1 MPVIQVSG
9 QAIYYQ
15 HLLASGRNAAT
26 LLFIHGLGSSHAFY
40 NTVAPGLVQ
49 NGFSCLLLDTPGRF
63 NALVSLAGADILQE
77 AGFHVSTDR
86 TRVRPSLP
94 WPLQSCL
101 QSSIS
106 IRTAFLQ

>member
-1 MPVIQVSG
+1 MPVIQVSD

-49 NGFSCLLLDTPGRF
+49 NEFSCLLIDTPGRSD
-63 NALVSLAGADILQE
+63 AVISLAGANVLQE
-77 AGFHVSTDR
+77 ADFHLSTDR

-94 WPLQSCL
+94 
-101 QSSIS
+101 
-106 IRTAFLQ
+106 